1 MFELHITCTKD
12 ITKLDLDFA
21 DGTSAS
27 LDNPNSEGRG
37 DDDRDSRL
45 VCPRNDDRP
54 AKKSAEVPNIPDIPD
69 RPVKIDNILNG
80 LEL

>member
-21 DGTSAS
+21 DGTSAVVN
-27 LDNPNSEGRG
+27 NPQQLQTHNRDDIPIDYDSNSKNKE
-37 DDDRDSRL
+37 
-45 VCPRNDDRP
+45 PIKAP
-54 AKKSAEVPNIPDIPD
+54 EIPDIPD
-69 RPVKIDNILNG
+69 RPAKVDDILHG